1 MNRTLLALFV
11 IIIGFGAC
19 KKTTD
24 PLIQYNA
31 QKAIDDKLIQ
41 DYLKANNLTA
51 QRTDSKSTDTSG
63 VYYIIKPGEEG
74 IGNDLF
80 TSSTQVTVG
89 YTGRILTSQVVI
101 AHTDNFHPSYR
112 LSDVMRGWQLGI
124 PLMKKN
130 GKIRLFIPSR
140 YAYGPYA
147 QDSLHLPA
155 NSVLDFDI
163 QLYNVIN

>member
-11 IIIGFGAC
+11 IVIGFGAC

-24 PLIQYNA
+24 PLIHYDE

-51 QRTDSKSTDTSG
+51 KRTDNDTSG
-63 VYYIIKPGEEG
+63 VYYLIKPGEEG
-74 IGNDLF
+74 VGNDLF

-89 YTGRILTSQVVI
+89 YTGRILTSQTVI
-101 AHTDNFHPSYR
+101 AQTNEFHPSYR
-112 LSDVMRGWQLGI
+112 LSDVIRGWQLGI

-140 YAYGPYA
+140 YAYGPYP

>member
-31 QKAIDDKLIQ
+31 QKAIDDKIIA
-41 DYLKANNLTA
+41 DYLAANPGLNA
-51 QRTDSKSTDTSG
+51 KRIDTSG
-63 VYYIIKPGEEG
+63 VFYSIKAGEEG
-74 IGNDLF
+74 SGNDLF

-89 YTGRILTSQVVI
+89 YTGRILTSQLVI
-101 AHTDNFHPSYR
+101 AQTNDFHPSYR
-112 LSDVMRGWQLGI
+112 LSDVIRGWQLGI
-124 PLMKKN
+124 PKIKKN

-140 YAYGPYA
+140 YAYGPFP